1 MTNAD
6 IGRMV
11 RCTDAGPNRNLTTDK
26 TYVVDDVRGN
36 MICIVDDAGRSDWYY
51 TRRFVLA
58 DGWDFAVADQLQRK
72 ALAAIDTYNE
82 YIARMPDTLYFKLI
96 K

>member
-6 IGRMV
+6 IGRLV
-11 RCTDAGPNRNLTTDK
+11 RCTDAGANENLTTGE
-26 TYVVDDVRGN
+26 TYKFDDVRGD
-36 MICIVDDAGRSDWYY
+36 MIRIVDDVGRSDWYY

-58 DGWDFAVADQLQRK
+58 DGWDFAVADELQRK
-72 ALAAIDTYNE
+72 ARAAIDTYNE
-82 YIARMPDTLYFKLI
+82 YIARMPNTLYFKLI